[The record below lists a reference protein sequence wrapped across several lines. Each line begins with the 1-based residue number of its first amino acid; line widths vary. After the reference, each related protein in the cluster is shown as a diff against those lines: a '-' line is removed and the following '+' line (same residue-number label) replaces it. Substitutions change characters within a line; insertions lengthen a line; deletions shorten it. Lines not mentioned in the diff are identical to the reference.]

1 MKNVN
6 TMSIDEI
13 ENELNILE
21 HAEHLQ
27 KHEQVRFN
35 ALNSELVRRYEV
47 QPHQTTK
54 EKEWAMYAVF
64 PDKKPYFEF
73 LVDYMT
79 ETKAK
84 EYAKAHGIKNYELRE
99 F

>member
-6 TMSIDEI
+6 TMNIDEI

-21 HAEHLQ
+21 HAERLQ
-27 KHEQVRFN
+27 GRERKRFYELSN
-35 ALNSELVRRYEV
+35 ELVRRYEAR
-47 QPHQTTK
+47 PRKTAR
-54 EKEWAMYAVF
+54 EKQWAMYAVF
-64 PDKKPYFEF
+64 PDRKPYFEF
-73 LVDYMT
+73 LIDYMT
-79 ETKAK
+79 ETQAK